1 MSDLFAGLRR
11 AKAAADAAAAR
22 QDAYRRY
29 MASRRKAGWSQADVD
44 EYAGLIEVL
53 MGSDDKASLALYPEG
68 VFATADEARAEAVEF
83 WKRAA

>member
-1 MSDLFAGLRR
+1 MSDLFAGLRQ

-29 MASRRKAGWSQADVD
+29 VAGRRKAGWSQADVD

-53 MGSDDKASLALYPEG
+53 MGNDDKAALALFPEG
-68 VFATADEARAEAVEF
+68 WYATAAEARDDAVRF
-83 WKRAA
+83 WELAA